1 MEPRPTNARGTRLVL
16 VGVGLFALL
25 MIVAFASRAGFR
37 TGGASSAPSQ
47 KYLDYAFSVFFVLWL
62 LAIPVAAYAWYL
74 RGQEVIG
81 AGAFKRRPFLQTISI
96 VLVFGVI
103 TYVVRRLHGLHGLNP
118 FHRGRLGAASPKG
131 GLHHPGATQVEPHF
145 RWPVLVAFALLFVA
159 AAVVYVVS
167 RRRRRRRVELVLE
180 DPAVRAEL
188 AQAISDAID
197 DLEAEPDARRAVI
210 AAYAR
215 MEAVLA
221 RHGLPRRPSETPWE
235 YLGRV
240 LIDLRARAEPV
251 RRLTSLFERAKF
263 SRHEIDAPM
272 KREAIGALVDIRDDL
287 RTAVA

>member
-1 MEPRPTNARGTRLVL
+1 MEPQPTNPRGTRL
-16 VGVGLFALL
+16 GLFALL
-25 MIVAFASRAGFR
+25 MIVAFASRAGFGK
-37 TGGASSAPSQ
+37 GGSSGAPSQ
-47 KYLDYAFSVFFVLWL
+47 GYLDYAFSIFFVLWVI
-62 LAIPVAAYAWYL
+62 AIPVAAYFWYL
-74 RGQEVIG
+74 RKQEVI
-81 AGAFKRRPFLQTISI
+81 ASGAFKRRPFLQAASI
-96 VLVFGVI
+96 VLLFGLI
-103 TYVVRRLHGLHGLNP
+103 AYVLRRLHDLHALNP
-118 FHRGRLGAASPKG
+118 FRRGHPGALSPKG
-131 GLHHPGATQVEPHF
+131 KLHHPGATQVEPHF
-145 RWPVLVAFALLFVA
+145 QWPVLVGFGLLFVL
-159 AAVVYVVS
+159 AAVAFLVS
-167 RRRRRRRVELVLE
+167 RRRRRRRIEKVLE
-180 DPAVRAEL
+180 DPSVRAEL

-215 MEAVLA
+215 MEGVLA

-287 RTAVA
+287 RAAIA